1 MCLSRRQFRHGF
13 VASKLQRAGFIRYS
27 RGIMEIVDR
36 VGLEAASCECYE
48 VIQHE
53 FERLL
58 GSPQKQ

>member
-1 MCLSRRQFRHGF
+1 VSE
-13 VASKLQRAGFIRYS
+13 VASKLRKAGLIRYS

-36 VGLEAASCECYE
+36 AGLEQASCECYG

-58 GSPQKQ
+58 GAPQKLGPK